1 MGETRLGFALV
12 VAALALPAC
21 TKGDPSGP
29 TSVYLTI
36 RNGAGLPVPDE
47 LRLTARADDGPLFE
61 DQRLPA
67 TGTLAP
73 PAGGGSLLG
82 TVTLY
87 VGAGTSRLDV
97 DVSGLV
103 GGETR
108 SDGVTSVAVVA
119 GKQVSAT
126 VQLMELGS
134 ADGGGIDA
142 VQDGTEEHAGES
154 DAGADAG
161 CTGSSLS
168 GTASIPPTTPVNL
181 TAEGTVDWRHWG
193 MSGFVDFKQSAG
205 DRISDYT
212 QIGNGTSSD
221 VMRSAL
227 TFSWTDGSPRQT
239 VTAAPAAPA
248 LNGVGSGFDFTV
260 SAEAAA
266 HTLAVYVSGENDTGV
281 LTASLSDGCVS
292 NYTVSASDSQ
302 IFAAVHRIS
311 FASAAPGAK
320 LHITWTMTAG
330 TGAIAL
336 HAATL
341 Y

>member
-1 MGETRLGFALV
+1 VGETRLSFALA

-36 RNGAGLPVPDE
+36 QNGPGLPVPDE
-47 LRLTARADDGPLFE
+47 LRVTARGDNGPLFAN
-61 DQRLPA
+61 QRLPEMGA
-67 TGTLAP
+67 LVP

-87 VGAGTSRLDV
+87 VGAGTSRLDI

-103 GGETR
+103 GGEMR

-126 VQLMELGS
+126 VQLAALGD
-134 ADGGGIDA
+134 ADAHTDDGGPDA
-142 VQDGTEEHAGES
+142 SQDVGST
-154 DAGADAG
+154 DAGVDAD
-161 CTGSSLS
+161 CSGSSLS
-168 GTASIPPTTPVNL
+168 GAVSIPPTTPVDL

-193 MSGFVDFKQSAG
+193 LSGLVDFKVTGGQ
-205 DRISDYT
+205 RISDYT
-212 QIGNGTSSD
+212 EIGNGASSD

-227 TFSWTDGSPRQT
+227 TFSWSDGTPRQT
-239 VTAAPAAPA
+239 VTGAPAAPA
-248 LNGVGSGFDFTV
+248 LAGVGSGFDFTV
-260 SAEAAA
+260 SAEPAAR
-266 HTLAVYVSGENDTGV
+266 TLAVYVSGENDTGV

-292 NYTVSASDSQ
+292 NYTMSGSGSQ
-302 IFAAVHRIS
+302 IFAAVHRIT
-311 FASAAPGAK
+311 FRSAVPGAE
-320 LHITWTMTAG
+320 LHVTWTMTAG